1 MPDQVIL
8 VCPVCASTLDA
19 QAEETRQEFECV
31 SCGQTWSMVVDA
43 TRHAI
48 HSLT

>member
-1 MPDQVIL
+1 MREPVIL

-19 QAEETRQEFECV
+19 EADEGSQDFECV

-43 TRHAI
+43 ARHAI